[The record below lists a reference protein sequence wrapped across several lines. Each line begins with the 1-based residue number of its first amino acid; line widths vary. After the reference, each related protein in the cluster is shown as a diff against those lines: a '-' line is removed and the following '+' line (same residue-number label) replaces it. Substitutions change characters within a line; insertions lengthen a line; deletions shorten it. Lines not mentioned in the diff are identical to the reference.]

1 MPLSKK
7 ASLPDPWPAFLSELD
22 ILLPDAVEIRCLG
35 AFILAAVYHAPRFTG
50 DLDCLEIFP
59 SSATAIV
66 EKLAGPNSR
75 LARKHRVWVQYVGTG
90 IVDLPEDYE
99 RRLERLDFGFQ
110 KLQLSAL
117 EVYDLV
123 LSKLTRNSP
132 KDREDVKFIAQQ
144 QNLSYAIVYDRFVK
158 EMMLWVARA
167 DWHEG
172 TLQKM
177 WKEYFPRP

>member
-1 MPLSKK
+1 MPLSKRT
-7 ASLPDPWPAFLSELD
+7 SLPDPWLAFLSELD
-22 ILLPDAVEIRCLG
+22 ILLPHAVEIRCLG
-35 AFILAAVYHAPRFTG
+35 AFLLAAVYAVPRFTG

-59 SSATAIV
+59 SSATPVV

-75 LARKHRVWVQYVGTG
+75 LARKHRVWVQHVGTG
-90 IVDLPEDYE
+90 IVDLPDDYE
-99 RRLERLDFGFQ
+99 RRLERLDFGFE

-144 QNLSYAIVYDRFVK
+144 QKLSYAVAYDRFVK
-158 EMMLWVARA
+158 DMRPWVARA

-172 TLQKM
+172 TLQKV